1 MTEDD
6 LMLNLALIAE
16 FYSDPKQIK
25 ERVRPFV
32 KKVPRSRRLGLYK
45 ILESTNPHRLIMKAV
60 VFYEEAKDADRA
72 KLGANER
79 CPDKDNSGTDP
90 RG

>member
-16 FYSDPKQIK
+16 FYTDPKQIK

-32 KKVPRSRRLGLYK
+32 KRLPKSRRLGLYK
-45 ILESTNPHRLIMKAV
+45 ILESTDPHRLIMKAV
-60 VFYEEAKDADRA
+60 VFYEDAKDAKRTDT
-72 KLGANER
+72 GA
-79 CPDKDNSGTDP
+79 T
-90 RG
+90 

>member
-16 FYSDPKQIK
+16 FYTDPKQIK
-25 ERVRPFV
+25 ERVRPYV
-32 KKVPRSRRLGLYK
+32 KRLPKSRRLGLYK
-45 ILESTNPHRLIMKAV
+45 ILESTNPHRLIMQAV

-72 KLGANER
+72 NA
-79 CPDKDNSGTDP
+79 
-90 RG
+90 

>member
-16 FYSDPKQIK
+16 FYTDPKQIK

-32 KKVPRSRRLGLYK
+32 KRLPKSRRLGLYK

-60 VFYEEAKDADRA
+60 VFYEEEKDAD
-72 KLGANER
+72 
-79 CPDKDNSGTDP
+79 
-90 RG
+90 